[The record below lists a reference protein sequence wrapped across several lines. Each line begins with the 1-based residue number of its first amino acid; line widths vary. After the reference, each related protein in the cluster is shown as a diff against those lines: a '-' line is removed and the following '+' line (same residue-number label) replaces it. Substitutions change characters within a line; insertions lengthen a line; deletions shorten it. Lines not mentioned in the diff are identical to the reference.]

1 MDFEQKW
8 AEYVQQERQSATGRR
23 LERLQK
29 DLIGEK
35 KLFAEVLWPI
45 FQSFEGFTLEYDFKN
60 RSGVSMFVDAFYH
73 PLNFAF
79 ESEGYAYH
87 AEMITRER
95 FSLERERIRTL
106 VWYGYHYIPF
116 SWDELDK
123 HPEAC
128 RRSVH
133 ELLGKYGGTR
143 ERALLELTV
152 LERETIRYVYF
163 LNRPF
168 RLEDVCYCLRHSKE
182 TCRKVIRSLMENR
195 LVRPVGTGRIK
206 IRLYECTELVKQYLQ
221 HSEWCG

>member
-1 MDFEQKW
+1 MRPYVEFEDAW
-8 AEYVQQERQSATGRR
+8 AEFVERETRSATGKR
-23 LERLQK
+23 LERLKK
-29 DLIGEK
+29 DLVGEK
-35 KLFAEVLWPI
+35 KLFSEVLWPI
-45 FQSFEGFTLEYDFKN
+45 FQSFEGFSLEYEFKN

-87 AEMITRER
+87 AELITRER
-95 FSLERERIRTL
+95 FSFERDRIRTL

-133 ELLGKYGGTR
+133 ELLGKYGASK
-143 ERALLELTV
+143 ERAIRELTV
-152 LERETIRYVYF
+152 CERETIRYVYF

-168 RLEDVCYCLRHSKE
+168 RLEDVRYCLGLQNDTS
-182 TCRKVIRSLMENR
+182 RKVIRSLMAKGM
-195 LVRPVGTGRIK
+195 VRPAGEGRV
-206 IRLYECTELVKQYLQ
+206 RLKLFECTDLVKQYIW
-221 HSEWCG
+221 S